1 MYILSQIIGLIAL
14 VITLISYHLDTKKKI
29 FKNMCFANAFDI
41 IHLFTDSFKNF
52 VIENLKK
59 ATQY

>member
-29 FKNMCFANAFDI
+29 FKNMCFNVFDI
-41 IHLFTDSFKNF
+41 IHYFHL
-52 VIENLKK
+52 L
-59 ATQY
+59 QQ

>member
-29 FKNMCFANAFDI
+29 FKNMCFVNAFDI
-41 IHLFTDSFKNF
+41 IHYFHL
-52 VIENLKK
+52 L
-59 ATQY
+59 QQ